1 MSNYLKLVNFEFNRF
16 LKIYLVLI
24 GITIVSQM
32 VGVIVTSKKYLN
44 QANDMMR
51 EEGMSLASYLDMFGE
66 MSFSEVGRSVWF
78 IAPIA
83 ISIVTLLIYVFF
95 IWYRDWFAKNTFI
108 YRLLTL
114 PTVRLNL
121 YLSKATVIFIM
132 VLGLVALQV
141 VLIPIEVTIM
151 EWMVPRDL
159 RLDLTFMEVLD
170 HLVVLGI
177 IVPRTLSEFIMDYS
191 IGFMAV
197 FVLFTIILFERS
209 WKWKGIIAGV
219 LYGALAFV
227 IAIFPLILQYAIL
240 NEYFYRIEMYFIQ
253 LAVVLIISI
262 ASIWMGHFLLKN
274 KVTV

>member
-114 PTVRLNL
+114 PTTRLNL

-159 RLDLTFMEVLD
+159 RLDLTFMEALD

>member
-114 PTVRLNL
+114 PTTRLNL

-159 RLDLTFMEVLD
+159 RLDLTFMEALD

-177 IVPRTLSEFIMDYS
+177 IIPRTLSEFIMDYS

>member
-1 MSNYLKLVNFEFNRF
+1 MSNYFKLVNFEFNRF

-114 PTVRLNL
+114 PTIRLNL

-151 EWMVPRDL
+151 EWMVPRNL
-159 RLDLTFMEVLD
+159 RLDLTFMEALD

>member
-1 MSNYLKLVNFEFNRF
+1 MSNYFKLVNFEFNRF